1 MNEPFELPV
10 TYNDAELLLPARM
23 RHLGYTHIF
32 VVDVAG
38 REIVFEPDE
47 EQHYRAMI
55 DPEKT
60 EGSQHLDVDLLKT
73 IAATLEELMK

>member
-10 TYNDAELLLPARM
+10 IYNDEELLLPARM
-23 RHLGYTHIF
+23 RHLGYTHVF

-38 REIVFEPDE
+38 HEIVFEPDE

-60 EGSQHLDVDLLKT
+60 EGSHRVDVELLKA